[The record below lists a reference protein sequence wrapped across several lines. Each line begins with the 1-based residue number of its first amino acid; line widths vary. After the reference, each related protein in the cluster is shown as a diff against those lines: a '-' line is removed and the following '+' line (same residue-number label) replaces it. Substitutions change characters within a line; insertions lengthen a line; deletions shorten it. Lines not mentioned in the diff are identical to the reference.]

1 MHRENNMILE
11 DISQSSLTLP
21 FHAILPKNISNRLR
35 FTNQNLNEKVGNPRM
50 RKLSLYFPQLQEEE
64 EKKHSLMK
72 RGSRIDPPIP
82 PQSNKHSSVIVTNL

>member
-1 MHRENNMILE
+1 
-11 DISQSSLTLP
+11 
-21 FHAILPKNISNRLR
+21 
-35 FTNQNLNEKVGNPRM
+35 M